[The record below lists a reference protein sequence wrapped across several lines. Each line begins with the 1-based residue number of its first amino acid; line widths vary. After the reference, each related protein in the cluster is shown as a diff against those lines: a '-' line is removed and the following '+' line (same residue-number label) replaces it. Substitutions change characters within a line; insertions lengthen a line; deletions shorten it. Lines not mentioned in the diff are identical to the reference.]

1 MKQRLATALV
11 LTCAALFAQSV
22 GAAQP
27 VSIGNYG
34 EDGDGIFYGV
44 ICDDNSEGSV
54 IKRIEPHFA
63 SLVDRYANDLI
74 RTDSQD
80 SGSPHDAIVHV
91 LLHDQNGPC

>member
-1 MKQRLATALV
+1 MPRKTTDTEMRVMKQRLATALV

-54 IKRIEPHFA
+54 IKRIEPPKQICAQPAFGDN
-63 SLVDRYANDLI
+63 VR
-74 RTDSQD
+74 RTYICA
-80 SGSPHDAIVHV
+80 GST
-91 LLHDQNGPC
+91 